1 MHVVLD
7 RDSPTP
13 IYLQIAQQLR
23 QSILDGEPAGGGRLP
38 PERRL
43 AKLLGVNRTTVVNAY
58 RELAADGLVS
68 GQVGRGTIVTYGVTD
83 DDVALAD
90 FSAWPRISGI
100 QTHLTS
106 EPGMNGDAHGS
117 DNARSRSTP
126 LPWAQFFTPTTD
138 VMNDPMLRDAMTVSA
153 RPDVIRLATG
163 IPSPEMYPI
172 DEIRSIFNEALD
184 HAGQSL
190 LQHTPI
196 EGLPELRE
204 ELARWMER
212 NAASAGAPISV
223 DPAQV
228 VVVAGSQQGL
238 YLLARTLIEPGDLI
252 AVESPTYL
260 GAAQVFRA
268 AGARLLP
275 IPIDGDG
282 MQVDLLQELLPR
294 RRPKLI
300 YTLPTFQNPSG
311 SVMAMGRRLR
321 LLDLAA
327 RYQIPIVED
336 DPYGALRYDGRSLPT
351 LAAIDRAEGRANVIY
366 LSTVSKMLFPGF
378 RIGWVSAPKP
388 VIERVTLMKQL
399 VDLDTNAL
407 AQRAVWSFF
416 SRGLLDEHLTR
427 VNREYPARRDRMLA
441 AIARHCGDLLQANR
455 PSGGIYLWCRL
466 NEGIRVRDLLPE
478 AAREGVV
485 FAPGESFHVDAASGR
500 GRFDIRLNF
509 TLPTEP
515 EIDEGIRRL
524 GVALDRLA
532 EHLDGHGRISHTGAA
547 LTAIV

>member
-1 MHVVLD
+1 
-7 RDSPTP
+7 
-13 IYLQIAQQLR
+13 
-23 QSILDGEPAGGGRLP
+23 
-38 PERRL
+38 
-43 AKLLGVNRTTVVNAY
+43 
-58 RELAADGLVS
+58 
-68 GQVGRGTIVTYGVTD
+68 
-83 DDVALAD
+83 
-90 FSAWPRISGI
+90 
-100 QTHLTS
+100 
-106 EPGMNGDAHGS
+106 
-117 DNARSRSTP
+117 
-126 LPWAQFFTPTTD
+126 
-138 VMNDPMLRDAMTVSA
+138 
-153 RPDVIRLATG
+153 
-163 IPSPEMYPI
+163 
-172 DEIRSIFNEALD
+172 
-184 HAGQSL
+184 
-190 LQHTPI
+190 
-196 EGLPELRE
+196 
-204 ELARWMER
+204 
-212 NAASAGAPISV
+212 
-223 DPAQV
+223 
-228 VVVAGSQQGL
+228 
-238 YLLARTLIEPGDLI
+238 
-252 AVESPTYL
+252 VESPTYL

-275 IPIDGDG
+275 IPIDSDG

-327 RYQIPIVED
+327 RYQIPIIED
-336 DPYGALRYDGRSLPT
+336 DPYGALRYDGRTLPT

-407 AQRAVWSFF
+407 AQWAVWAFF
-416 SRGLLDEHLTR
+416 SRGLLDDHLER
-427 VNREYPARRDRMLA
+427 VNRVYPLRRDRMLA
-441 AIARHCGDLLQANR
+441 AIARNCGDLLQANR
-455 PSGGIYLWCRL
+455 PNGGIYLWCRL
-466 NEGIRVRDLLPE
+466 NEGVRVRDLLPE

-509 TLPTEP
+509 TLPTEL

-524 GVALDRLA
+524 SVALHRLA
-532 EHLDGHGRISHTGAA
+532 EHLDPHGRPPQVGAA